1 MRFKKGIKFA
11 ALGIAAVTIAPVM
24 AACGGSGGG
33 DSTTAATTAATTT
46 AASTTAATT
55 SAAGTTTASGGSS
68 GGTKTI
74 TDNTGRTVEVPEKV
88 NSVIGLNNG
97 LRYLCYLGCVD
108 KVVGVEQGEIETDKE
123 KINVV
128 KAYGHT
134 YKDTWQD
141 KPIVGEG
148 GSGGYTPYE
157 EEIINCA
164 PDVIIAGYSK
174 EDAESLQNKTG
185 IPVVAI
191 NSGTLFGDDYDE
203 SLEVIGE
210 VMGVED
216 RADAIIDFIDGVK
229 DDMEKRT
236 KDVPDADKPTVYTG
250 AVSFKG
256 GHGIEGTYSNFPI
269 FTVMNANDVCKG
281 MSDNVGGVTID
292 KEKVLDWNPD
302 IIFLD
307 PNNKSYV
314 KEDYDANPDYYKQLK
329 AFENGDVYTCIGY
342 NWYHTNIEVAL
353 ADTYYVASI
362 LYPEQFKDVDP
373 IAKAKEI
380 FKFFLDNDKYYDD
393 LEAAGMGFGKID
405 ITK

>member
-1 MRFKKGIKFA
+1 MKFKKGISYA
-11 ALGIAAVTIAPVM
+11 IIGIATVAMAPTL
-24 AACGGSGGG
+24 AACGGGG
-33 DSTTAATTAATTT
+33 DNTNTTTAANSTTAADTTTT
-46 AASTTAATT
+46 A
-55 SAAGTTTASGGSS
+55 S

-74 TDNTGRTVEVPEKV
+74 TDNTGRTVEVPETV

-97 LRYLCYLGCVD
+97 LRYLCYLGCAD

-134 YKDTWQD
+134 YKSTWQD

-157 EEIINCA
+157 EEIINCK

-174 EDAESLQNKTG
+174 EDAESLQSKTG

-191 NSGTLFGDDYDE
+191 NSGTLFGDDYDA

-216 RADAIIDFIDGVK
+216 RAKAIVDFIDGVQE
-229 DDMEKRT
+229 DMQTRT
-236 KDVPDADKPTVYTG
+236 KDVADADKPTVYTG

-269 FTVMNANDVCKG
+269 FTVMSANDVCKG

-292 KEKVLDWNPD
+292 KEKVLEWNPD

-314 KEDYDANPDYYKQLK
+314 TEDYAANPDFYTQLK
-329 AFENGDVYTCIGY
+329 AVEKGDVYTCIGY
-342 NWYHTNIEVAL
+342 NWYHTNIEIAL

-373 IAKAKEI
+373 IDKAKEI
-380 FKFFLDNDKYYDD
+380 FKFFLDNDNYYDE

>member
-1 MRFKKGIKFA
+1 MIKRKILKTV
-11 ALGIAAVTIAPVM
+11 ALGIAGLTAAPIL
-24 AACGGSGGG
+24 AACGNTGGSEG
-33 DSTTAATTAATTT
+33 TTAASAERTTAASSESTTAATTT
-46 AASTTAATT
+46 AAS
-55 SAAGTTTASGGSS
+55 SGSS
-68 GGTKTI
+68 GTKTI
-74 TDNTGRTVEVPEKV
+74 TDNTGRTVEVPETV

-108 KVVGVEQGEIETDKE
+108 KVVGVEQGEHETDTE

-164 PDVIIAGYSK
+164 PDVILAGYSK
-174 EDAESLQNKTG
+174 EDAESLQQKTG

-191 NSGTLFGDDYDE
+191 NPGTLFGDDYDE
-203 SLEVIGE
+203 ALKVIGE
-210 VMGVED
+210 VMDVED
-216 RADAIIDFIDGVK
+216 RAEDIIDYIDEVQE
-229 DDMEKRT
+229 DMKTRT
-236 KDVPDADKPTVYTG
+236 KDVADADKPTVYTG

-281 MSDNVGGVTID
+281 LSDSVSGMTID
-292 KEKVLDWNPD
+292 KEKVLEWNPD
-302 IIFLD
+302 VIFLD

-314 KEDYDANPDYYKQLK
+314 KEDVAANPDYYKQLK
-329 AFENGDVYTCIGY
+329 AFEDNKVYTCIGY
-342 NWYHTNIEVAL
+342 NWYHTNIEIAL

-362 LYPEQFKDVDP
+362 LYPEQFKDMDP
-373 IAKAKEI
+373 KEKAKEI
-380 FKFFLDNDKYYDD
+380 FKFFLNNDKYYDE
-393 LEAAGMGFGKID
+393 LEAAGMGFGNYPLD
-405 ITK
+405 

>member
-1 MRFKKGIKFA
+1 MKFKKGLKFA
-11 ALGIAAVTIAPVM
+11 ALGLAAAAMTPVL
-24 AACGGSGGG
+24 AACSSGGG
-33 DSTTAATTAATTT
+33 TESTTTAKQEETTTAAADTTATTAA
-46 AASTTAATT
+46 S
-55 SAAGTTTASGGSS
+55 SS

-108 KVVGVEQGEIETDKE
+108 KVVGVEQGEIEKGDE
-123 KINVV
+123 RINVV
-128 KAYGHT
+128 KAYGHIN
-134 YKDTWQD
+134 KSKWQD

-174 EDAESLQNKTG
+174 EDAESLQQKTG

-191 NSGTLFGDDYDE
+191 NSGTLFGQDYDD

-216 RADAIIDFIDGVK
+216 RAKAIIDYIDEVQEDVAARAAK
-229 DDMEKRT
+229 
-236 KDVPDADKPTVYTG
+236 VPDDKKPSVYTG

-269 FTVMNANDVCKG
+269 FTVLNANDVCKG
-281 MSDNVGGVTID
+281 LSDKVNGMTID
-292 KEKVLDWNPD
+292 KEKVLEWNPD
-302 IIFLD
+302 YIFLD

-314 KEDYDANPDYYKQLK
+314 KEDYDANPDYYTQLK
-329 AFENGDVYTCIGY
+329 AVEDGNVYTCLGY
-342 NWYHTNIEVAL
+342 NWYHTNIEIAL
-353 ADTYYVASI
+353 ADTYYVGSVI
-362 LYPEQFKDVDP
+362 YPEAFSDIDP
-373 IAKAKEI
+373 KEKAKEI
-380 FKFFLDNDKYYDD
+380 FKFFLDSDTYYDD
-393 LEAAGMGFGKID
+393 LDKAGMGFGKID
-405 ITK
+405 VKNL